1 MPTSSDVAYVV
12 RNLGVCY
19 DLEVSRPRTLKRLVA
34 EGIRGRLR
42 TTVRQPHWALR
53 GVSFDLKAGEVHA
66 LVGEN
71 GAGKSTLVK
80 IMTGALSPDAGVM
93 PPDEGYVQAWGTPSL
108 LTLGAGFDIELT
120 GRQNI
125 YLSAAYMGLSKGAT
139 DRLFE
144 PVVEFSELGEFID
157 VPLRQY
163 STGMRAR
170 LGFSLV
176 AHTQPDILLLDEV
189 LSVGDAGFRQK
200 SQAKMLEVIERAGT
214 IVIVSHDPTFLQS
227 FCSRVAWLSAG
238 RLEAIGGPEEVL
250 DRYRESLTQPRS
262 MARLA

>member
-53 GVSFDLKAGEVHA
+53 GVSFRLRRGETFGI
-66 LVGEN
+66 VGAN
-71 GAGKSTLVK
+71 GSGKSTLLL
-80 IMTGALSPDAGVM
+80 TLAGVM